1 MSPCTIKRGLLAVL
15 LLLLVLSGIV
25 LLLCY
30 DGIFNYIYNT
40 QLVLS
45 PTSGSFP
52 MWSVLP
58 APMIASMYLFH
69 VLNPEEFSAGAKPM
83 LEERGPYVFTE
94 QHYKTSIVWN
104 DNGTVSY
111 KQVRSWHFL
120 PEKSKGKESAESGKI
135 IYFCLL
141 KVLLMMK

>member
-1 MSPCTIKRGLLAVL
+1 MVFCTCKRGVLAA
-15 LLLLVLSGIV
+15 LVLILVVSGIA
-25 LLLCY
+25 LLLCH
-30 DGIFNYIYNT
+30 GSIFQYIYNT

-58 APMIASMYLFH
+58 SPMIASMYLFH
-69 VLNPEEFSAGAKPM
+69 VLNPDEFSAGSKPE

-94 QHYKTSIVWN
+94 QHYKTSIRWN

-120 PEKSKGKESAESGKI
+120 PDLSTGS
-135 IYFCLL
+135 LDD
-141 KVLLMMK
+141 

>member
-1 MSPCTIKRGLLAVL
+1 MVFCTCKRGLLAALVL
-15 LLLLVLSGIV
+15 ILVLSGIA
-25 LLLCY
+25 LLLCH
-30 DGIFNYIYNT
+30 GSIFQYIYNS

-58 APMIASMYLFH
+58 SPMIASMYLFH
-69 VLNPEEFSAGAKPM
+69 VLNPDEVSAGAKPR

-94 QHYKTSIVWN
+94 QHTKTSIRWN

-120 PEKSKGKESAESGKI
+120 PDLSTGEDG
-135 IYFCLL
+135 
-141 KVLLMMK
+141 